1 MAAGTDDTLSLVWMA
16 KAIWETNNSD
26 RRWTQEFEQRYR
38 AHIVWVDP
46 PMSIATT
53 ARYRFGAAR
62 PVRPKISRMTDHLI
76 RLRPIALP
84 ALTRPGVRATT
95 VPLMRAQV
103 RWALRRLGVR
113 PYAVVATYLAGALT
127 WLGPDV
133 VSALHGTDDYVA
145 GAELMGLSTSWL
157 RALEQKAV
165 LQAQVVTANS
175 PVLAERWSALR
186 RSPVTIIPN
195 GCNPA
200 ALSETAFP
208 SVISELPRPVVGLT
222 GRLGARIDIAI
233 LEAIVRAGYSLFLVG
248 PRDPRWEGR
257 RFNALVSRPQ
267 VRYAGR
273 VREEEIAAYMAAV
286 DVGITPYLDTPFNRA
301 SFPLKTL
308 DYLAVGRPVVST
320 DLPATRWLLDDLA
333 RSSQAARSAQILVAA
348 NRPAEFVAAIR
359 SLVGAPATPEASAT
373 ISGTVFQA
381 AAAAAC
387 RDFAV
392 RHSWSRRVDALAEAI
407 GLRPP
412 A

>member
-1 MAAGTDDTLSLVWMA
+1 VAMRTSDTLSLVWMA

-26 RRWTQEFEQRYR
+26 RRWVREFEQRYR
-38 AHIVWVDP
+38 VHIVWVDP

-62 PVRPKISRMTDHLI
+62 PIRPKISHLTDNLI
-76 RLRPIALP
+76 RLRPVALP
-84 ALTRPGVRATT
+84 ALTRPGVRTTT

-103 RWALRRLGVR
+103 HWALRRLGIR
-113 PYAVVATYLAGALT
+113 PYAVVATYLAGALAC
-127 WLGPDV
+127 LDSDV

-157 RALEQKAV
+157 KALERKAV

-200 ALSETAFP
+200 TLSET
-208 SVISELPRPVVGLT
+208 
-222 GRLGARIDIAI
+222 AI
-233 LEAIVRAGYSLFLVG
+233 LEAIVRSGYSLFLVG

-257 RFNALVSRPQ
+257 RFNALISRPQ
-267 VRYAGR
+267 VRYVGR
-273 VREEEIAAYMAAV
+273 VREDEVAAYMAAV
-286 DVGITPYLDTPFNRA
+286 DVGITPYVDTPFNRA

-333 RSSQAARSAQILVAA
+333 RSSQAARSAQILVVATM
-348 NRPAEFVAAIR
+348 PDEFVAAIR
-359 SLVGAPATPEASAT
+359 SLVGTPTAPAAST
-373 ISGTVFQA
+373 ISETALQA
-381 AAAAAC
+381 AVATAC

-407 GLRPP
+407 GLRLPD
-412 A
+412 

>member
-1 MAAGTDDTLSLVWMA
+1 VAMRTSDTLSLVWMA

-26 RRWTQEFEQRYR
+26 RRWVREFEQRYR
-38 AHIVWVDP
+38 VHIVWVDP

-62 PVRPKISRMTDHLI
+62 PIRPKISHLTDNLI
-76 RLRPIALP
+76 RLRPVALP
-84 ALTRPGVRATT
+84 ALTRPGVRTTT

-103 RWALRRLGVR
+103 HWALRRLGIR
-113 PYAVVATYLAGALT
+113 PYAVVATYLAGALAC
-127 WLGPDV
+127 LDSDV

-157 RALEQKAV
+157 KALERKAV

-200 ALSETAFP
+200 TLSETAFP

-222 GRLGARIDIAI
+222 GRLNARIDIAI
-233 LEAIVRAGYSLFLVG
+233 LEAIVRSGYSLFLVG

-257 RFNALVSRPQ
+257 RFNALISRPQ
-267 VRYAGR
+267 VRYVGR
-273 VREEEIAAYMAAV
+273 VREDEVAAYMAAV
-286 DVGITPYLDTPFNRA
+286 DVGITPYVDTPFNRA

-333 RSSQAARSAQILVAA
+333 RSSQAARSAQILVVATM
-348 NRPAEFVAAIR
+348 PDEFVAAIR
-359 SLVGAPATPEASAT
+359 SLVGTPTAPAAST
-373 ISGTVFQA
+373 ISETALQA
-381 AAAAAC
+381 AVATAC

-407 GLRPP
+407 GLRLPD
-412 A
+412 